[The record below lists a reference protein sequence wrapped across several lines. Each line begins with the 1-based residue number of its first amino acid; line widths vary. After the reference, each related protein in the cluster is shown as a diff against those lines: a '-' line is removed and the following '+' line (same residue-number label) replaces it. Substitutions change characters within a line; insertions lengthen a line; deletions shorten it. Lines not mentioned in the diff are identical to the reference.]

1 MSNLPANPL
10 QGILQRAAQ
19 TLPATT
25 GKVAVQQERL
35 ARRSGQLVIL
45 ADISA
50 SMGGPASGGQRK
62 IDVLR
67 QAVVGAIQQV
77 QARLFV
83 FSKGAREVRANAIPE
98 PEDNTNLAAGLD
110 AVRQLDPGVTLVISD
125 GQPDNAGAALE
136 SARQFRGAID
146 VLYVG
151 PESDTAAIQFMRQ
164 LARIGGG
171 DVRVHDVAKL
181 GNAQQLL
188 GHIAGLLR

>member
-10 QGILQRAAQ
+10 QGILQCAAR

-35 ARRSGQLVIL
+35 DRRVGQMVIL

-50 SMGGPASGGQRK
+50 SMSGPASGGLRK

-67 QAVVGAIQQV
+67 QAVVGATQQV
-77 QARLFV
+77 HARLFV
-83 FSKGAREVRANAIPE
+83 FSKGAREVSAIPE
-98 PEDNTNLAAGLD
+98 PEDNTNLAAALD

-125 GQPDNAGAALE
+125 GQPDHAEAALRA
-136 SARQFRGAID
+136 ARQFRGAID

-164 LARIGGG
+164 LARLGGG
-171 DVRVHDVAKL
+171 DVRMHDVAKL

-188 GHIAGLLR
+188 RHIAGLLR